1 MKTAN
6 GSFTIPDTTCD
17 AGGCTES
24 AAATWTNTIKNGLG
38 HTCFNQDGNHD
49 CDSSYSNGTK
59 FRQFA
64 NIAAGET
71 PQAIMAS
78 STPATVTARI
88 KHRSSAGTAQAA
100 GAYTTL
106 ITYTI
111 YATY

>member
-24 AAATWTNTIKNGLG
+24 AAAAWTSATHNGLG

-49 CDSSYSNGTK
+49 CDSSYTNGTK

-78 STPATVTARI
+78 STPLR
-88 KHRSSAGTAQAA
+88 
-100 GAYTTL
+100 
-106 ITYTI
+106 
-111 YATY
+111 

>member
-24 AAATWTNTIKNGLG
+24 AAATWTNTIKNGRG
-38 HTCFNQDGNHD
+38 HTCFNQDGNHV

-88 KHRSSAGTAQAA
+88 KHRLSAGTAQPA